1 MFNQGKQFRRSD
13 GTPYDPSPVNVR
25 QYEEQYG
32 PGGVPEG
39 YSLGAITPLQDPRT
53 IRVAA
58 CFLALIGGGSLALGF
73 YCLTLPDEVGT
84 GIWSII
90 LGLATFVMVW
100 WAFVMAGRRQRWRQA
115 QQTKAEQKH

>member
-39 YSLGAITPLQDPRT
+39 YSLGGHHTAPGPAHNQGGGVL
-53 IRVAA
+53 
-58 CFLALIGGGSLALGF
+58 LALIGGGEPRLGF
-73 YCLTLPDEVGT
+73 LLPHP
-84 GIWSII
+84 S
-90 LGLATFVMVW
+90 
-100 WAFVMAGRRQRWRQA
+100 
-115 QQTKAEQKH
+115 